1 MAIEIGN
8 TVEGIIIKLM
18 DYGAIVRLA
27 GGKMGLVH
35 ISEVADTYVRD
46 MHDYLKESD
55 RVYVKV
61 LKINDRGR
69 YELSVKQADTKVVRH
84 PERPAATAPAP
95 PKKMDAVGYNF
106 EPVRECKKEKIPVT
120 FEDKLSRFLKDSEE
134 RQVDLKRN
142 LEAKRGSRRK

>member
-8 TVEGIIIKLM
+8 TVEGIVIKLM

-35 ISEVADTYVRD
+35 ISEVADTFVRD

-61 LKINDRGR
+61 LKINDKGR
-69 YELSVKQADTKVVRH
+69 YELSVKQANPNAVRSSEQ
-84 PERPAATAPAP
+84 PTATPPAPA
-95 PKKMDAVGYNF
+95 KKKDSKIYNF
-106 EPVRECKKEKIPVT
+106 ELVREREKEKIPVT

-142 LEAKRGSRRK
+142 LESKRGSRRK